1 MYIRKIEIE
10 NFRQLKSIFIDV
22 EDELTLIIGKNNSG
36 KTSILMALDKLLN
49 DKGISLYDFN
59 LEFRVKIEEKLKASV
74 MLEDDFSEFGIK
86 LRLYIEYTDIADL
99 SNINDLIMDLDPSN
113 NMLVLGFEYLISQY
127 DDYLKFRSAYEEYKR
142 KSLTFE
148 DFFKESHKKYFKLYR
163 RSYYFDT
170 KQRKIDESNYID
182 LEEKKISLKKVINF
196 QYITAKRN
204 VQNKESEK
212 SLSEQSNRIY
222 QATEKHPEQE
232 KPLEEFKIKVRGI
245 NQDLSQ
251 IYDDIFKGVI
261 DKVKLFGGGNVEE
274 SQIKVTSTIGRDSLL
289 SANTTVVYTQDD
301 SDLPE
306 SHNGLG
312 YMNLIN
318 MIFEIEILV
327 HRFLNQFADINL
339 LFIEEPEA
347 HTHPQMQYVFI
358 KNIKSL
364 LKNRIQIDG
373 IGERNLQYMI
383 TSHSSH
389 IVADSDF
396 EDIKYLKKA
405 AGEVFVKNLK
415 ELKEDY
421 ALKTEQYQFLKQY
434 LTLNRA
440 ELFFAD
446 KVILYE
452 GDTERILLPS
462 MMKKL
467 DIENREQNRIKGLLP
482 LCSQNI
488 SLVEVGA
495 YVQIFEKFLEFIGI
509 KTLVITDID
518 SNYEQEIIKNGELEK
533 YENGNNKTENIKC
546 SPSDPKAEF
555 TSNSALKHFFG
566 MKDIQYYLELKSSNK
581 VLSKKNKQWESNPQG
596 WLRIAY
602 QTEEEDGYHARSFE
616 DAFIHINR
624 DFINDSKSEFKGL
637 KNRSFFDDSAK
648 DAFELADKC
657 IDKKTHFALDIIYF
671 SDETMG
677 NWKVPAYIKEGLE
690 WLQQS

>member
-10 NFRQLKSIFIDV
+10 NFRQLKSISIDV
-22 EDELTLIIGKNNSG
+22 EEELTLVIGKNNSG

-49 DKGISLYDFN
+49 DKEISLYDFN
-59 LEFRVKIEEKLKASV
+59 LAFRKEIETKLQSSLIK
-74 MLEDDFSEFGIK
+74 EDDFSEFGIK
-86 LRLYIEYTDIADL
+86 LRLYIEYTDKADL
-99 SNINDLIMDLDPSN
+99 SNINDLIMDLDPNN
-113 NMLVLGFEYLISQY
+113 NMLVLGFEYLIVQY
-127 DDYLKFRSAYEEYKR
+127 DDYLNFRNTYENEKQ
-142 KSLTFE
+142 KLSFE
-148 DFFKESHKKYFKLYR
+148 DIFKEYQKKYFKLYR
-163 RSYYFDT
+163 RTYYFDVE
-170 KQRKIDESNYID
+170 QGKIDEQNYID
-182 LEEKKISLKKVINF
+182 LGEKKISLQKVINF
-196 QYITAKRN
+196 QYIPAKRN
-204 VQNKESEK
+204 VQNRESEK
-212 SLSEQSNRIY
+212 ALSEQSNKIY
-222 QATEKHPEQE
+222 QATERNPEQE
-232 KPLEEFKIKVRGI
+232 KPLEDFKDKIREV
-245 NQDLSQ
+245 NDALSP

-261 DKVKLFGGGNVEE
+261 EKVKQFGGVNVEE
-274 SQIKVTSTIGRDSLL
+274 SQVKVTSTIGRESLL

-306 SHNGLG
+306 SYNGLG

-327 HRFLNQFADINL
+327 HRFLNNFADINL

-347 HTHPQMQYVFI
+347 HTHPQMQYIFI
-358 KNIKSL
+358 KNIKDL
-364 LKNRIQIDG
+364 LKDRIQVDER
-373 IGERNLQYMI
+373 GEQNLQYVI

-389 IVADSDF
+389 LVADSDF
-396 EDIKYLKKA
+396 DDIKYLKKE
-405 AGEVFVKNLK
+405 AGKVTAKNIK
-415 ELKEDY
+415 QLKEDY

-446 KVILYE
+446 KAILYE

-467 DIENREQNRIKGLLP
+467 DIENREQNRTNGILP

-518 SNYEQEIIKNGELEK
+518 SGYEQNKLDQEGNPEKYKNG
-533 YENGNNKTENIKC
+533 NIKKETKKC
-546 SPSDPKAEF
+546 SPSDSKAEF
-555 TSNSALKHFFG
+555 TSNSALKYFFG
-566 MKDIQYYLELKSSNK
+566 KTDIQYFLKLLESKK
-581 VLSKKNKQWESNPQG
+581 VLSKEENKWICDSKG
-596 WLRIAY
+596 WLRLAY
-602 QTEEEDGYHARSFE
+602 QINEDGYHARSFE

-624 DFINDSKSEFKGL
+624 EFINASKDQFMGL
-637 KNRSFFDDSAK
+637 KNREIFDDQTVN
-648 DAFELADKC
+648 AFDLADKC

-671 SDETMG
+671 SDETMS
-677 NWKVPAYIKEGLE
+677 NWSIPAYIKEGLE

>member
-10 NFRQLKSIFIDV
+10 NFRKLKSISIDV
-22 EDELTLIIGKNNSG
+22 ENELTLIVGKNNSG

-59 LEFRVKIEEKLKASV
+59 LEFRAKIEEKLKASV

-99 SNINDLIMDLDPSN
+99 SNINDLIMDLDPNN

-127 DDYLKFRSAYEEYKR
+127 DDYLNFRSAYEEYTK

-148 DFFKESHKKYFKLYR
+148 EFFKELQKKYFKLYR
-163 RSYYFDT
+163 RSYYYDE
-170 KQRKIDESNYID
+170 KQRKIDENNYID

-196 QYITAKRN
+196 QYIPAKRT
-204 VQNKESEK
+204 VQNTESEK
-212 SLSEQSNRIY
+212 SLSEQSNKIY
-222 QATEKHPEQE
+222 QATEKNPEQE
-232 KPLEEFKIKVRGI
+232 EPLEKFKDKVREV
-245 NQDLSQ
+245 NNSLSP
-251 IYDDIFKGVI
+251 IYDVIFKGVI
-261 DKVKLFGGGNVEE
+261 EQVKKFGGINMEE
-274 SQIKVTSTIGRDSLL
+274 SQVKVTSTIGRESLL
-289 SANTTVVYTQDD
+289 SANTTVVYTQDN

-327 HRFLNQFADINL
+327 YRFLNQFADINF

-347 HTHPQMQYVFI
+347 HTHPQMQYIFI
-358 KNIKSL
+358 KNIKDL
-364 LKNRIQIDG
+364 LKNRIEINERG
-373 IGERNLQYMI
+373 KRNLQYMI

-396 EDIKYLKKA
+396 DDIKYLKKETGKVTA
-405 AGEVFVKNLK
+405 KNLK
-415 ELKEDY
+415 QLKEDY
-421 ALKTEQYQFLKQY
+421 ALETEQYQFLKQY

-446 KVILYE
+446 KAILYE

-467 DIENREQNRIKGLLP
+467 DIENREQNCISGMLP

-509 KTLVITDID
+509 KTLVITDLD
-518 SNYEQEIIKNGELEK
+518 SNYEQEIIKDGEREK

-555 TSNSALKHFFG
+555 TSNSALKHFFE
-566 MKDIQYYLELKSSNK
+566 KTDIQYYLQLTSSNK
-581 VLSKKNKQWESNPQG
+581 TLSRENNKWESNPQG
-596 WLRIAY
+596 WLKMAY
-602 QTEEEDGYHARSFE
+602 QVREEQYHARSFE

-624 DFINDSKSEFKGL
+624 DFINDSKHEFMGL
-637 KNRSFFDDSAK
+637 KNRALFDDLTN
-648 DAFELADKC
+648 DAFDLANKC

-671 SDETMG
+671 SDDTMS
-677 NWKVPAYIKEGLE
+677 NWKIPAYIKEGLE